1 MYFQLEKN
9 HIQSSTKIALV
20 PIKQNDLEV
29 GQEIKID
36 FQGSKQTKTKLKN
49 REGASFQKNDSNF

>member
-36 FQGSKQTKTKLKN
+36 FQGSKQTQTKLKKT
-49 REGASFQKNDSNF
+49 GKGLVFKK

>member
-20 PIKQNDLEV
+20 PIKQIDLEV
-29 GQEIKID
+29 GQEMIIN
-36 FQGSKQTKTKLKN
+36 FQGSKQTKTKLKKT
-49 REGASFQKNDSNF
+49 GKGLVFKK